1 MVVRKGK
8 HARHVFAQGRLPVL
22 LLVLAATTLAIGG
35 TALAALRY
43 DESNARRILPGV
55 TVDGV
60 DVGGLTRH
68 QAVAAVRADAQTTLG
83 SDLTIKAADRTWDVT
98 PGDLGLNAN
107 VSGAIAK
114 AMEVND
120 SVGFFSRVYHRAL
133 GSSVDRGFPLGF
145 ASRKAKIDTFVH
157 QATHA
162 VTTPAQDAGVAL
174 SDDGTHVVFQ
184 HAKAGTTLDVEAAAT
199 DIRSALRA
207 QKPVVKLPMAGLR
220 PKVADADLGYTIV
233 ISRPKNELY
242 LYQGFEVIRS
252 YPVATAMP
260 GFTTPPGTW
269 RVVNKT
275 TNPTWVNPD
284 PNGWGSGEP
293 AEIPPG
299 PGNPLGTRAL
309 YLDAPGIRIHG
320 TYDSSSIGTYASH
333 GCIRMNISDSEQLYP
348 LVAVGT
354 PVLII

>member
-8 HARHVFAQGRLPVL
+8 HARHAFAQGRLPVIV
-22 LLVLAATTLAIGG
+22 LVLAVTTVAIGG
-35 TALAALRY
+35 TAFAALRY

-68 QAVAAVRADAQTTLG
+68 QAAAAVRADAQTTLG
-83 SDLTIKAADRTWDVT
+83 SDLTIKAADRSWDVT
-98 PGDLGLNAN
+98 PADLGLNAN

-114 AMEVND
+114 AMSVNE

-133 GSSVDRGFPLGF
+133 GSSVDRGFSLGF
-145 ASRKAKIDTFVH
+145 ASRQAKIDAFVH
-157 QATHA
+157 QAAHA

-174 SDDGTHVVFQ
+174 SDDGSQVVFR
-184 HAKAGTTLDVEAAAT
+184 HAKPGTTLDTEAAAS

-207 QKPVVKLPMAGLR
+207 QRPAVKLPMTDLQ
-220 PKVADADLGYTIV
+220 PKVTDAQLGYTIV
-233 ISRPKNELY
+233 VSRPRNELF
-242 LYQGFEVIRS
+242 LYKGFKVIRS

-269 RVVNKT
+269 RVINKAA
-275 TNPTWVNPD
+275 NPTWVNPD
-284 PNGWGSGEP
+284 PSGWGSGEP

-320 TYDSSSIGTYASH
+320 TYDTSSIGTYASH

-348 LVAVGT
+348 LVPVGT